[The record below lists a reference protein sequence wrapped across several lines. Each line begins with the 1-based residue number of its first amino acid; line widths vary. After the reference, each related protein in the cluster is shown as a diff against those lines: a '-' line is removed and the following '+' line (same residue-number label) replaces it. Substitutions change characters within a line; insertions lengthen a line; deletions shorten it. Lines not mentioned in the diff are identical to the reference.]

1 MLQSPVIL
9 VINPGSLSTR
19 TALFEG
25 TTTLADDHLEC
36 PKNELAACGNVLDQV
51 PMRTTHVRD
60 FLARLG
66 RSAEECHAVAARGGP
81 LRPVPGGVYRVN
93 EALLADARDD
103 SFTEHV
109 SKIACI
115 IADDLAREG
124 GVPAFVVD
132 PVSTDE
138 YDPISRVSGVKA
150 LPRRSLVHALNLK
163 AVARAYAS
171 EEGQRYED
179 LRLITAHLGGGCSI
193 AVPLGGRMVDSVDAN
208 GEGPFSPERSG
219 GLRVDDFARF
229 VLESGK
235 SFGELRQLLTRQS
248 GLADHLG
255 TTDAREAIARAD
267 AGDEQASTVLEAM
280 AYGVAK
286 HICGLAAAAS
296 GRIDAILLTGGLA
309 NAETFVRL
317 ITERVSFLGPV
328 RCYPGERE
336 MPALR
341 DGVARV
347 LTGEERPRV
356 YPTGE
361 FE

>member
-1 MLQSPVIL
+1 LQSPVIL

-25 TTTLADDHLEC
+25 TALLAEEHLEC
-36 PKNELAACGNVLDQV
+36 PKEEVTACDGVLDQV
-51 PMRTTHVRD
+51 PMRAAHVRD

-66 RSAEECHAVAARGGP
+66 RSVGECDAIAARGGP

-93 EALLADARDD
+93 AALLADARDE
-103 SFTEHV
+103 SFTDHV
-109 SKIACI
+109 SRIACI
-115 IADDLAREG
+115 IADELAGEG

-138 YDPISRVSGVKA
+138 FDPISRVSGLKEV
-150 LPRRSLVHALNLK
+150 PRRSLVHALNLK
-163 AVARAYAS
+163 AVARACAS
-171 EEGQRYED
+171 EIGERYEA

-193 AVPLGGRMVDSVDAN
+193 AVHVGGRMVDSVDAN

-229 VLESGK
+229 VLDLGK
-235 SFGELRQLLTRQS
+235 SFGELRRLLTRGA
-248 GLADHLG
+248 GLAGHLG
-255 TTDAREAIARAD
+255 TTDAREAITRAE
-267 AGDEQASTVLEAM
+267 AGDESARLVLEAM

-286 HICGLAAAAS
+286 HICGLAAAVA
-296 GRIDAILLTGGLA
+296 GKVDAILLTGGLA
-309 NAETFVRL
+309 NAGFLVRL
-317 ITERVSFLGPV
+317 ISERVSFLAPV

-336 MPALR
+336 MVALR
-341 DGVARV
+341 DGAARV
-347 LTGEERPRV
+347 LAGEERPKV

-361 FE
+361 PE